1 MNSDKAKG
9 EVDDALG
16 RARRQVAEW
25 TGDTEEEIKGAAQQI
40 KGKAEKAIGKVRD
53 AVREKTHRKNHDS
66 EGQNKPIDDVQ
77 RPEAPTRANR

>member
-25 TGDTEEEIKGAAQQI
+25 TGDTEEEI